1 MNTELRAD
9 RIEIDLVTKNSK
21 ILMDKKTKKVKVIN
35 FKLMA
40 IIKKFRIKSY
50 KEKKPIIKIDK
61 ISLSFGKRKILDNI
75 NFSINE
81 SQILGLLGP
90 NGVGKS
96 TIFNL
101 ITGLIKPQYGS
112 IIIDSKNVN
121 DYPIYLRT
129 TQFKIGYVPQY
140 GGYFHN
146 MTLLENLK
154 AIGELLIKNKK
165 VRYEKINSLISKFEL
180 DAVRDIKASYLSGGQ
195 KKRLVIALS
204 LLGNPKILL
213 LDEPF
218 AALDIMTI
226 KTLQKIIVNL
236 QSENNIT
243 IILCDHQ
250 ARDLLSCVDIAIVLS
265 NCKVVASG
273 TPSELINNNEAKN
286 AYFGD
291 SFKIN

>member
-1 MNTELRAD
+1 
-9 RIEIDLVTKNSK
+9 
-21 ILMDKKTKKVKVIN
+21 
-35 FKLMA
+35 MA

-61 ISLSFGKRKILDNI
+61 ISLSFGKRKILDNV
-75 NFSINE
+75 NFSVNE

-146 MTLLENLK
+146 MSLLENLN